1 MSRGVLSRINGWRF
15 RKKSHQGGGG
25 HGKPQV
31 PKHVREPDPPEVFA
45 SKLNGRQPI
54 EATDNSVASPATAL
68 TDDSESR
75 FGAKDS
81 ISNVLADHESPSKD
95 SELYQIDS
103 RVDAPLPNVEIPERV
118 QSSSMSVLSRIN
130 SNDAQR
136 TVLSSRDDLPR
147 YSRDSEEA
155 HSPMDFQDPKG
166 SNFVARVEPS
176 SLETRLE
183 TASVSPLNG
192 KHPETG
198 SSPKSIPNTSP
209 NSITNNSPNG
219 HMTATSD
226 LTGNGPIPESI
237 PDEFY
242 RQESILD
249 RQDHQAPLADISEHP
264 ESSLDN
270 QDQQTAPADILDHP
284 QSIFEATEHQDSAL
298 IALDHPVF
306 VPEENNHPQPIPGG
320 DDHPESILHRA
331 EYQDP
336 NLVAVNQPKFIPD
349 KKSYPEPISD
359 ERNHPPPILDEKIH
373 PEPISKQPAPSE
385 HISDVQNY
393 PKVISDT
400 QSRSES
406 IVNHGS
412 SNGRDQQTHVNH
424 ESSNGR
430 DQQTHVNLEARLHR
444 FRWRSLKTRA
454 LVSERRTELYEL
466 RNEISDADAEFIK
479 MSRESWVS
487 GSHDDVAL
495 EASWKKLQALR
506 DAYGPLEQVY
516 DTLEERLDRE
526 EYELAELEESMF
538 ENGVPKLESHDS
550 DLEPQL
556 DGLDEEHPL
565 FKEYMA
571 RLGDSNLL
579 HEAYSELLSENDSLL
594 KIKEASQRSGRVLT
608 LESETTL
615 AKFYAQQT
623 KWSEDLRQVGADVER
638 LQLECI
644 RKGLLPEEEGN
655 ENDIL
660 QTFDGSVDPEQA
672 EYNKFPWLLARP
684 GEDED
689 EKRSKELLSQFKS
702 GDTGDRITRWLLHKL
717 RSSCSEVELLAR
729 YTDGLDRTVDTQKW
743 QEEVLYFW
751 FMDSANL
758 PPSAYELDPTLT
770 AVPSSTLTDPN
781 KVQHKLF
788 GEKHFIELVVRSSS
802 LSKALEFGMLLKLA
816 RMKGRSAVTN

>member
-1 MSRGVLSRINGWRF
+1 M
-15 RKKSHQGGGG
+15 
-25 HGKPQV
+25 
-31 PKHVREPDPPEVFA
+31 PKRVKESDPPEVFA

-54 EATDNSVASPATAL
+54 ETTDNSATSPATAL
-68 TDDSESR
+68 ADDSESR
-75 FGAKDS
+75 SRAQYS
-81 ISNVLADHESPSKD
+81 ISNVLADHKSPSKD
-95 SELYQIDS
+95 SKWYQIDS
-103 RVDAPLPNVEIPERV
+103 RLDATLPNNEIPKRV

-130 SNDAQR
+130 SNDARR
-136 TVLSSRDDLPR
+136 TVLSSRDDLSR
-147 YSRDSEEA
+147 YSRDSEMA
-155 HSPMDFQDPKG
+155 HSPMDLQGPKG
-166 SNFVARVEPS
+166 SNFVAHVEAS

-183 TASVSPLNG
+183 TASVSPLNR

-198 SSPKSIPNTSP
+198 SSPKSIPDTSP
-209 NSITNNSPNG
+209 NSITDISPNG
-219 HMTATSD
+219 HMTVTSD
-226 LTGNGPIPESI
+226 LTGNSPIPKSI
-237 PDEFY
+237 PDEFHH
-242 RQESILD
+242 QVSILD
-249 RQDHQAPLADISEHP
+249 RQNYQAPLMESSEHL
-264 ESSLDN
+264 ESRLDN
-270 QDQQTAPADILDHP
+270 QGQQTAPADI
-284 QSIFEATEHQDSAL
+284 S
-298 IALDHPVF
+298 DHPVF
-306 VPEENNHPQPIPGG
+306 APEGKNKCQPISGG
-320 DDHPESILHRA
+320 DDHAESISLRA
-331 EYQDP
+331 EFRDL
-336 NLVAVNQPKFIPD
+336 NLVAVNQPEFIPD
-349 KKSYPEPISD
+349 EKDYSEPISN

-373 PEPISKQPAPSE
+373 PEPISKPPAPSE
-385 HISDVQNY
+385 HISDVHNY
-393 PKVISDT
+393 LEVIPDT

-406 IVNHGS
+406 IVS
-412 SNGRDQQTHVNH
+412 H

-430 DQQTHVNLEARLHR
+430 VQQPHVNLEARLHR

-454 LVSERRTELYEL
+454 LVCERRTELYES

-495 EASWKKLQALR
+495 EASWRKLQALR
-506 DAYGPLEQVY
+506 DAYGPLEQAY
-516 DTLEERLDRE
+516 NTLEERLDRE

-538 ENGVPKLESHDS
+538 ENEAPNLESHNS

-571 RLGDSNLL
+571 RLGDSHLL
-579 HEAYSELLSENDSLL
+579 FEAYLELLSENDSLL
-594 KIKEASQRSGRVLT
+594 KIKEASQRSGMVLP

-623 KWSEDLRQVGADVER
+623 KLLKDLKQVEADVER
-638 LQLECI
+638 LRLECI
-644 RKGLLPEEEGN
+644 RKGLLPEEGD

-672 EYNKFPWLLARP
+672 EYYKFPRLLARP

-689 EKRSKELLSQFKS
+689 EKRSKDLLSQFKP

-781 KVQHKLF
+781 KVQHKLL

>member
-1 MSRGVLSRINGWRF
+1 M
-15 RKKSHQGGGG
+15 
-25 HGKPQV
+25 
-31 PKHVREPDPPEVFA
+31 PKHVRGSDPPEVFA
-45 SKLNGRQPI
+45 SKLNAREPI
-54 EATDNSVASPATAL
+54 EATDNSVVSPAAAL

-75 FGAKDS
+75 SGAQYS
-81 ISNVLADHESPSKD
+81 ISNVLADQEGPSKD
-95 SELYQIDS
+95 SECYQIDS
-103 RVDAPLPNVEIPERV
+103 RVDAPLPNAEIPERV
-118 QSSSMSVLSRIN
+118 QSSSMSVLSRID

-136 TVLSSRDDLPR
+136 TVLSSRNNLPS
-147 YSRDSEEA
+147 YSRDSEGV
-155 HSPMDFQDPKG
+155 HSPMDFQGPKG
-166 SNFVARVEPS
+166 SNSVARVEAS
-176 SLETRLE
+176 ALETRLE

-192 KHPETG
+192 KHPQTG
-198 SSPKSIPNTSP
+198 GSPKIFPSSSPKSIPNTSP
-209 NSITNNSPNG
+209 NSITNNSPNSR
-219 HMTATSD
+219 MTVTSD

-242 RQESILD
+242 RQDSTLD
-249 RQDHQAPLADISEHP
+249 RQDHQAPLTDISEHP

-270 QDQQTAPADILDHP
+270 QDQQTAPADISDHP
-284 QSIFEATEHQDSAL
+284 QSIFEATEHRDSAL
-298 IALDHPVF
+298 IAPDHPVF
-306 VPEENNHPQPIPGG
+306 VPEEKKHPQPLSGG
-320 DDHPESILHRA
+320 DDHPESVFHRA
-331 EYQDP
+331 EYQSP
-336 NLVAVNQPKFIPD
+336 NLVAVNQPEFIPD
-349 KKSYPEPISD
+349 EKSYLEPKSD
-359 ERNHPPPILDEKIH
+359 ERYHPPPILDENIH

-393 PKVISDT
+393 LKVNSDM

-406 IVNHGS
+406 IVS
-412 SNGRDQQTHVNH
+412 H

-430 DQQTHVNLEARLHR
+430 DQQPHVDLEARLHR

-454 LVSERRTELYEL
+454 LVSERRTELCES

-479 MSRESWVS
+479 MSRESWVG

-506 DAYGPLEQVY
+506 DAYGPLEQAY
-516 DTLEERLDRE
+516 NTLEERLDRE

-538 ENGVPKLESHDS
+538 ENGVPKPESHDS
-550 DLEPQL
+550 DLESQL

-579 HEAYSELLSENDSLL
+579 HEAYSELLFENDSLL
-594 KIKEASQRSGRVLT
+594 RANEARQRSGSVLT

-615 AKFYAQQT
+615 AKFYARQA
-623 KWSEDLRQVGADVER
+623 KLSEDLRQVDADAER
-638 LQLECI
+638 LRLECI
-644 RKGLLPEEEGN
+644 RKGLLPVEEVD

-672 EYNKFPWLLARP
+672 EYNKFPQLLARP

-717 RSSCSEVELLAR
+717 RSSYSEVELLAR
-729 YTDGLDRTVDTQKW
+729 YTDGLGRTVDTQKW
-743 QEEVLYFW
+743 QEEVLHFW

-758 PPSAYELDPTLT
+758 PPSAYERDPTLT
-770 AVPSSTLTDPN
+770 AVHSSTLTDPN

-802 LSKALEFGMLLKLA
+802 LSRALEFGMLLKLG
-816 RMKGRSAVTN
+816 RMEGRSAVTN